1 MGAGRRGVAE
11 MVGEG
16 LRELGLLWFAF
27 GTLDGVLRAE
37 PPGWLW
43 YLEIGIISM
52 LSFMIGVAVERRREP

>member
-1 MGAGRRGVAE
+1 